1 MYFPCSQYGEAQ
13 LKDFTIAAEVPN
25 HCVKIGSEVAL
36 VQNILQCETEVYI
49 VYRLFLSHK
58 AFFTYPLDSEKLDIH
73 VVDNVSVLILMLSYV
88 INLINGTKTFAH
100 FV

>member
-1 MYFPCSQYGEAQ
+1 MYFPCSQYGETQ

-36 VQNILQCETEVYI
+36 VQNILQCETGVYI
-49 VYRLFLSHK
+49 VYKLFLSHK

-73 VVDNVSVLILMLSYV
+73 IVDNVSEVLHV
-88 INLINGTKTFAH
+88 INVELIK
-100 FV
+100 